1 MTPISIRTQLTL
13 DDWHALRAAYG
24 QRTFE
29 RVSVRSR
36 LLRLLPFFFAAMI
49 ATWLLE
55 KTGVQFDGVTFLL
68 GASVAVALVIV
79 SSRMTMRRSLPDP
92 DGVFLSEL
100 THEFSA
106 EGIHSKR
113 PGIDSRIA
121 WSCIKEITATAQ
133 LIFLW
138 TDRYQGV
145 LVPIRDLPEG
155 MSADT
160 ARAQFEAWRTGTH
173 TETVASESPQMA
185 SETAERPEP
194 APSWF
199 RALSQLL
206 ILRNA
211 PRVPE
216 RVSLCWIFGLAL
228 MLIGAWIVIDWWD
241 KRPDGE
247 FYAYNVPMLAWFA
260 LGMLSLSTV
269 ASAMSIPR
277 VDLRQTLLLT
287 LAACGALLIAI
298 SAASYV
304 VPDELWWL
312 IDCAALVYVF
322 VFWQRA
328 LRSLTGGPQLRAA
341 LAVVIAVLGLGWL
354 SSALY
359 VDASVWTPPE
369 DTSEADAVWRD
380 GEQILFDQPARIDA
394 ALEQVAPS
402 TDHTAHNFFLGFA
415 GVGEQRVFAEEIA
428 LASKEIDARFSTKA
442 RTLELINDKRD
453 FESAP
458 LATVSGLRYALSGLA
473 QRMNLQQDVLFL
485 SISSHGSDDP
495 LIAVS
500 NAGLPLANLSPEELS
515 SALNDAGI
523 QWRVIVISACHAGGF
538 IDALQNDKTIV
549 ITAAA
554 ADRVSFGCA
563 DDRDLT
569 YFGEAFYRDAL
580 PKAHSLRDAF
590 EAAKREIAER
600 ERNEGFASSKPQ
612 AYFGKEIEN
621 KLAAILP
628 SGNA

>member
-1 MTPISIRTQLTL
+1 MIPISIRTQLTL

-24 QRTFE
+24 QRTSE
-29 RVSVRSR
+29 LVSVRSR
-36 LLRLLPFFFAAMI
+36 VLRLLPFFLGGMI

-55 KTGVQFDGVTFLL
+55 RADVQFEGVTFLL
-68 GASVAVALVIV
+68 GAAVAVALVII

-106 EGIHSKR
+106 EGIHSTR
-113 PGIDSRIA
+113 PGIESRIA

-133 LIFLW
+133 HIFLW

-155 MSADT
+155 MSADA
-160 ARAQFEAWRTGTH
+160 ARAQFEAWRTRTH
-173 TETVASESPQMA
+173 TETVVGESPQVA
-185 SETAERPEP
+185 SEATKRTQP
-194 APSWF
+194 AHSWF
-199 RALSQLL
+199 RTLPQLL
-206 ILRNA
+206 ILRRVS
-211 PRVPE
+211 RVPE
-216 RVSLCWIFGLAL
+216 HVSLYWILALAL
-228 MLIGAWIVIDWWD
+228 MMSCAWIAIDWWD

-247 FYAYNVPMLAWFA
+247 FYVYNVPMFAWFA
-260 LGMLSLSTV
+260 LGMLGLSAV
-269 ASAMSIPR
+269 ASAMTIPR
-277 VDLRQTLLLT
+277 ADLRRTLLMTLAASGTLLL
-287 LAACGALLIAI
+287 AI

-304 VPDELWWL
+304 VPDGLWWL

-328 LRSLTGGPQLRAA
+328 LRSLTGAPQLRAA

-354 SSALY
+354 SSELY
-359 VDASVWTPPE
+359 VDASVWAPPE

-402 TDHTAHNFFLGFA
+402 TDHIAHNFFLGFA

-428 LASKEIDARFSTKA
+428 LASKQIDARFSTKA

-453 FESAP
+453 FESMP
-458 LATVSGLRYALSGLA
+458 LATVSGLRYALNGLA

-538 IDALQNDKTIV
+538 IDALQNEKTIV

-612 AYFGKEIEN
+612 AYFGKQIEN